1 MNDPAPPRITRLSEL
16 PREVSPPHDGWPALE
31 ARLRESGRPQAD
43 VDAPPSG
50 KAVPARYRRPQ
61 LMRIV
66 SLAAVLA
73 AVLVGVSIDR
83 WILSPAHPI
92 APGVTIPHAGSAGGG
107 GMTVAYVTDPRYL
120 REREEL
126 LRTLNAR
133 LAKLPPPTRQ
143 KVIQSLTTIHQSM
156 QQIQQAL
163 GREPGNALLQE
174 LLIDTYQD
182 EMQVLSTVQEA
193 SGGAGET

>member
-1 MNDPAPPRITRLSEL
+1 MNDPTSRKITRLSDL
-16 PREVSPPHDGWPALE
+16 PREISPPHDGWAALE
-31 ARLRESGRPQAD
+31 ARLRQSGGPTADLESVPGAKPQ
-43 VDAPPSG
+43 
-50 KAVPARYRRPQ
+50 PARYRRPQ
-61 LMRIV
+61 FMRIV

-73 AVLVGVSIDR
+73 AVLFGVSIDR
-83 WILSPAHPI
+83 WMLSPAHPTS
-92 APGVTIPHAGSAGGG
+92 PGVTIPHAGSPGGA
-107 GMTVAYVTDPRYL
+107 GMTVAYITDPRYL
-120 REREEL
+120 REREAL

>member
-1 MNDPAPPRITRLSEL
+1 MNDPAPPKVTRLSDL
-16 PREVSPPHDGWPALE
+16 PREISPPHDLWPALE
-31 ARLRESGRPQAD
+31 ARLRESGTPAAE
-43 VDAPPSG
+43 VDAPPGG
-50 KAVPARYRRPQ
+50 KVEPARYRRPQ

-73 AVLVGVSIDR
+73 AVLFGVSIDR
-83 WILSPAHPI
+83 WILSPAHPTP
-92 APGVTIPHAGSAGGG
+92 PGVTLPHVGGTEGG

-120 REREEL
+120 REREAL
-126 LRTLNAR
+126 LRSLNAR

>member
-1 MNDPAPPRITRLSEL
+1 MNDPTPPRITRLSEL
-16 PREVSPPHDGWPALE
+16 PREISPPHDGWPALE
-31 ARLRESGRPQAD
+31 ARLRESGRQQAD
-43 VDAPPSG
+43 VDAPQSG
-50 KAVPARYRRPQ
+50 NAAPARYRRPQ

-83 WILSPAHPI
+83 WILSPGHPI
-92 APGVTIPHAGSAGGG
+92 PSGVTIPHAGSPGGG

-120 REREEL
+120 RERAQL

>member
-92 APGVTIPHAGSAGGG
+92 APGVTIPQAGSAGGG
-107 GMTVAYVTDPRYL
+107 GMTVAYVTDPRY
-120 REREEL
+120 
-126 LRTLNAR
+126 
-133 LAKLPPPTRQ
+133 
-143 KVIQSLTTIHQSM
+143 
-156 QQIQQAL
+156 
-163 GREPGNALLQE
+163 
-174 LLIDTYQD
+174 
-182 EMQVLSTVQEA
+182 
-193 SGGAGET
+193 

>member
-1 MNDPAPPRITRLSEL
+1 MNDPAPPKITRLSEL
-16 PREVSPPHDGWPALE
+16 PREIAPPHDGWPALE
-31 ARLRESGRPQAD
+31 ARLRESRRPQAA
-43 VDAPPSG
+43 VEAPQSG
-50 KAVPARYRRPQ
+50 GATPARYRRPQ

-92 APGVTIPHAGSAGGG
+92 PPSVTIQHVGSSGG
-107 GMTVAYVTDPRYL
+107 GMTVAYVTDPRYV
-120 REREEL
+120 REREAL
-126 LRTLNAR
+126 LRSLNVR
-133 LAKLPPPTRQ
+133 LAKLPPPTRK
-143 KVIQSLTTIHQSM
+143 KVLQSLATIHQSM